1 MGTLRKWELKDNG
14 CNIFFETGTGTAA
27 SLEHALN
34 NGKFD
39 KLYSVEINTETAEKA
54 KKKFN
59 KNNKVTILNSD
70 SISALKLILPKLN
83 NDDKLFFFL
92 DAHFPGEVSSHFD
105 GYDKENF
112 DHISLPLEEELKLI
126 KSIRPETDD
135 IIVVDDL
142 RIYEDADY
150 ESGNLPSDFQD
161 LPEKIRNIDFAQ
173 NIFNTRIIQKLL
185 FGEGYLLI
193 TPKKSAFTLKKLSNF
208 YRIKQKLIKLFN

>member
-27 SLEHALN
+27 SLDHALN

-39 KLYSVEINTETAEKA
+39 HLYSVEINTETAEKA
-54 KKKFN
+54 KEKFK

-70 SISALKLILPKLN
+70 SISALKLILPKLH
-83 NDDKLFFFL
+83 NDDKIFFFL
-92 DAHFPGEVSSHFD
+92 DAHFPGEVSSNFH
-105 GYDKENF
+105 GYDKESF
-112 DHISLPLEEELKLI
+112 DHISLPLEQELKLI
-126 KSIRPETDD
+126 KLTRPETND

-150 ESGNLPSDFQD
+150 ESGNLPSDFQN
-161 LPEKIRNIDFAQ
+161 LPDKIRNIDFVQ
-173 NIFNTRIIQKLL
+173 NIFKTRTIQKLL
-185 FGEGYLLI
+185 FGEGYLVI

-208 YRIKQKLIKLFN
+208 YRIKQKLIKIFS